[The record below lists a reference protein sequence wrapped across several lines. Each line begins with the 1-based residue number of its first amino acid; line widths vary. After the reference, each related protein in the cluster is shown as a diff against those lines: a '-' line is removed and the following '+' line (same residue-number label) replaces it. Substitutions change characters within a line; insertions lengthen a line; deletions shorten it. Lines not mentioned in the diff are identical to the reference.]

1 MINILPIQNI
11 DFYANQDNF
20 LENKQNNNIY
30 YPSNSENDDFNIIFN
45 RELDNYDE
53 R

>member
-1 MINILPIQNI
+1 MINILPIQKIEFNT
-11 DFYANQDNF
+11 NQDNF
-20 LENKQNNNIY
+20 LENKQNRNIY
-30 YPSNSENDDFNIIFN
+30 LPSDSEKDDFNIIFN